1 MINIHNLT
9 KEQCE
14 MLDKIWHIDTEEELM
29 AFRST
34 LPRFRRQQ
42 LDTLIQLL
50 VMEDIEENM
59 NNETWV
65 AKAMLAGIG
74 VKCS

>member
-1 MINIHNLT
+1 MISIHNLN

-34 LPRFRRQQ
+34 LPRRERQK

-50 VMEDIEENM
+50 VMEDIEERM
-59 NNETWV
+59 NDEVWV
-65 AKAMLAGIG
+65 AQSMMAGIG
-74 VKCS
+74 VKCN